1 MPRRGENVYKRKD
14 GRWEGRNLT
23 GHDHLGKAV
32 YQYFY
37 GRTYREVKEKM
48 LAYTPTEATD
58 GRQPAANHFGDVLDV
73 WLRHKKLTVKESSY
87 AKYYHTV
94 NHYIRPH
101 LGTYRH
107 EDLTLSAVED
117 FVQMMLACGRQ
128 DGAGLSPK
136 TVQDIISIIKN
147 AVSLVEGQG
156 VPIPGNLAQL
166 RVKQNS
172 TAMRVLS
179 PEEQS
184 RLTRFLLHETDLFK
198 LGTLTCLYTGLRI
211 GEVCALRWSCID
223 LEQRI
228 LRVRATVQRVKDID
242 GESGAKTKILLS
254 EPKSK
259 CAVRDIPLPRQL
271 LPVLEMFRRD
281 GSAFVLTGA
290 ADCCPE
296 PRTLQRYFKRYVVAC
311 GLRDANFHALRHTFA
326 TRCAENGFEVKSLS
340 EILGHA
346 NVNITLNRYVHSS
359 FALKES
365 NMKKVIFL
373 TKSPSE

>member
-101 LGTYRH
+101 LGTYRL

-117 FVQMMLACGRQ
+117 FVQMLLACGRQ

-136 TVQDIISIIKN
+136 MVQDIISIIKN

-166 RVKQNS
+166 RVKQKS

-179 PEEQS
+179 PEE
-184 RLTRFLLHETDLFK
+184 
-198 LGTLTCLYTGLRI
+198 
-211 GEVCALRWSCID
+211 
-223 LEQRI
+223 
-228 LRVRATVQRVKDID
+228 
-242 GESGAKTKILLS
+242 
-254 EPKSK
+254 
-259 CAVRDIPLPRQL
+259 
-271 LPVLEMFRRD
+271 
-281 GSAFVLTGA
+281 
-290 ADCCPE
+290 
-296 PRTLQRYFKRYVVAC
+296 
-311 GLRDANFHALRHTFA
+311 
-326 TRCAENGFEVKSLS
+326 
-340 EILGHA
+340 
-346 NVNITLNRYVHSS
+346 
-359 FALKES
+359 
-365 NMKKVIFL
+365 
-373 TKSPSE
+373 